1 MAIACASD
9 GSADLAPAS
18 GQGAPR
24 SVHEAPH
31 AQPHEQMVTVYI
43 MGQACQVPATAT
55 IMGGIEYAGHQIIR
69 GAGCREGYCG
79 ACATIYRVAN
89 DYRVRTG
96 LACTTL
102 VEDGMTLTQIPSV
115 PAGKALY
122 SIADLKPDLSAIAQ
136 TYPVVF
142 RCVGCNTC
150 TRSCPQDIRVMD
162 YVQAAKRGDI
172 PAILDLSYY
181 CVACGL
187 CMLRCPAEITQPL
200 VATLAKRLYGRY
212 LSKKSPELGERI
224 AAIEAGVFDEEYL
237 GLMAMTPEAL
247 SQRYYA
253 PADDDAED

>member
-1 MAIACASD
+1 MGKPSTAADTHVALRAAASHAEHTPP
-9 GSADLAPAS
+9 ADE
-18 GQGAPR
+18 R
-24 SVHEAPH
+24 
-31 AQPHEQMVTVYI
+31 VTVYI
-43 MGQACQVPATAT
+43 MGKACEVPATAT
-55 IMGGIEYAGHQIIR
+55 IMGAIEHAGHHIVR

-89 DYRVRTG
+89 DYKIRTG

-102 VEDGMTLTQIPSV
+102 VEDGMILSQIPSV
-115 PAGKALY
+115 PAGKAVYDIEALQ
-122 SIADLKPDLSAIAQ
+122 PNLSAIAS

-142 RCVGCNTC
+142 RCVACNTC
-150 TRSCPQDIRVMD
+150 TRSCPQGLRVMD

-172 PAILDLSYY
+172 KQIVDLSYY

-212 LSKKSPELGERI
+212 LNKTSPELAERLDDL
-224 AAIEAGVFDEEYL
+224 AAGRFEAEYL
-237 GLMAMTPEAL
+237 ELMSLDTQTL

-253 PADDDAED
+253 RDSE

>member
-18 GQGAPR
+18 GQGA
-24 SVHEAPH
+24 SLS
-31 AQPHEQMVTVYI
+31 PHEEMVTVYI
-43 MGQACQVPATAT
+43 MGQACKVPATAT

-115 PAGKALY
+115 PAGKAVY

-136 TYPVVF
+136 NYPVVF
-142 RCVGCNTC
+142 RCVACNTC
-150 TRSCPQDIRVMD
+150 TRSCPQDLRVMD

-172 PAILDLSYY
+172 STILDLSYY

-212 LSKKSPELGERI
+212 LSKKSPELRERI
-224 AAIEAGVFDEEYL
+224 DAIEAGVFDEEYR

-247 SQRYYA
+247 SRRYYA
-253 PADDDAED
+253 PEDDDAED